1 MKAVKVKWIRVR
13 SVQVPVASIADATQR
28 VEPDTK
34 NGKKWEVCM
43 FFFQKKQ
50 RFRVFSFQGISG
62 LAIYK

>member
-43 FFFQKKQ
+43 FFFKKNKGLGCLV
-50 RFRVFSFQGISG
+50 FRGFR
-62 LAIYK
+62 A